1 MKILITETDYFC
13 EDLQEMLQQIGD
25 VKVID
30 TNMESLLESIESI
43 DILLIG
49 LEITIN
55 RKIIEKAKNLKII
68 GTPTTGLDHID
79 IKAANEKNIEI
90 ISLKGDFDF
99 TDKIHASFEHTIA
112 LMLAIMRKIPFAFE
126 SVKNYSW
133 ERKKYVGHE
142 LKNKVLGILGYGRIG
157 KKVAKICSQFQMKVI
172 ANDIDF
178 EKIKNDGFEAVSK
191 EELFRK
197 SNIIIICVPLK
208 ESTINLV
215 NKKEILLMKEGSWI
229 INTSR
234 GRIINEDALLEA
246 LKTEKLT
253 GVAVDVLSTENTS
266 SHPHSNKLIEYSRT
280 HDNIIITPHI
290 AGSTFES
297 MSMTGN
303 YIVEKIL
310 KFLRNDKKSV

>member
-1 MKILITETDYFC
+1 MKILITEKDYFN
-13 EDLQEMLQQIGD
+13 EDIQEMLHQLGE

-30 TNMESLLESIESI
+30 TKMENLLEFIENI

-49 LEITIN
+49 LEFTIDRN
-55 RKIIEKAKNLKII
+55 IIEKAKNLKVI

-79 IKAANEKNIEI
+79 IEAANERNIKI
-90 ISLKGDFDF
+90 LSLKGDFDF

-112 LMLAIMRKIPFAFE
+112 LMLTIMRKIPFAFE

-133 ERKKYVGHE
+133 ERKRYVGHE

-157 KKVAKICSQFQMKVI
+157 KKVAKICTQFQMKVI

-178 EKIKNDGFEAVSK
+178 EKIKKDGFKAVSK
-191 EELFRK
+191 EDLFRK

-215 NKKEILLMKEGSWI
+215 DKKEFLLMKGGWI

-297 MSMTGN
+297 MRMTGR
-303 YIVEKIL
+303 YIAEKIINI
-310 KFLRNDKKSV
+310 FKK